1 MGSIAIIVLH
11 ALDIVKYLIIAK
23 IIISW
28 LIQFQ
33 ILNINQPIVF
43 QIYSGLRRL
52 FEPLY
57 APIRRILPNMGTIDI
72 APMIVIF
79 GIFGLQT
86 VIIRNFLY

>member
-1 MGSIAIIVLH
+1 MGSIAIIVLQ
-11 ALDIVKYLIIAK
+11 ALNIVMYLIIAK

-33 ILNINQPIVF
+33 ILNINQPIVY
-43 QIYSGLRRL
+43 QIYSGLQRL

-57 APIRRILPNMGTIDI
+57 APIRRILPNMGAIDI

-79 GIFGLQT
+79 GIYALQ
-86 VIIRNFLY
+86 IIITRNFL